1 MTTQPTPQP
10 TPIKIVLLAGWS
22 RSGKDTAA
30 DFLSNLHDMKKLAF
44 ADAPKIAVAE
54 KYNFPLAWTKT
65 QDGKS
70 LEIQT
75 DSGKHTVRELIIEY
89 AMSERAK
96 NPFSWAEV
104 VAKQISQSIAEGY
117 TKFVISDWRFLDE
130 LIGLQR
136 ELYSIKPAIYTVRIT
151 RVGQIIS
158 PVADK
163 SEYGLLGFPFWIHIF
178 NPGDST
184 FFDYIDQEISGYLT
198 E

>member
-1 MTTQPTPQP
+1 MPTH
-10 TPIKIVLLAGWS
+10 IKIILLAGWS

-30 DFLSNLHDMKKLAF
+30 DYLCNIHHMKKFAF

-89 AMSERAK
+89 AMCERAK
-96 NPFSWAEV
+96 NSFAWAEV
-104 VAKQISQSIAEGY
+104 VAKQIRQSITEGY
-117 TKFVISDWRFLDE
+117 TQFVISDWRFLDE
-130 LIGLQR
+130 LIGLQK
-136 ELYSIKPAIYTVRIT
+136 ELYSIKPVIYTVRIT
-151 RVGQIIS
+151 RNGQIIS

-163 SEYGLLGFPFWIHIF
+163 TEYGLLGFPFWIHIF
-178 NPGDST
+178 NSGDSL
-184 FFDYIDQEISGYLT
+184 FFDYIDEEISSYLT